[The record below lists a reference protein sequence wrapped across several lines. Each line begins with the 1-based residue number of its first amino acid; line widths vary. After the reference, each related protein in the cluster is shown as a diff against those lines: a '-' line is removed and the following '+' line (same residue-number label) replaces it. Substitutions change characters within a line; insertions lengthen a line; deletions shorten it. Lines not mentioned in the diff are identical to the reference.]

1 VPHGLKKLSMTKRRG
16 VSQIIGSLIV
26 LAIVAS
32 VGSVILFQGLNQI
45 AAFNHELTL
54 HDTQRNLALRE
65 NVLFEHVR
73 FDPDTNEL
81 VLYIANIGTTET
93 TIATITVVNIDS
105 QELILRNTTINRSI
119 QIEDHIV
126 ISLFPLL
133 PTGPDP
139 FWNST
144 EYNSTEYRIVV
155 ATSKGNFFP
164 EVRAPFNS

>member
-1 VPHGLKKLSMTKRRG
+1 MIPKKLSMKNRRG
-16 VSQIIGSLIV
+16 VSNIIGSLIV

-45 AAFNHELTL
+45 AAFNQELTL

-65 NVLFEHVR
+65 DVLFEHVR
-73 FDPDTNEL
+73 FVPSTNEL

-126 ISLFPLL
+126 INLFPDLMVS
-133 PTGPDP
+133 PNDI
-139 FWNST
+139 WNST
-144 EYNSTEYRIVV
+144 EYELKEYRIVV
-155 ATSKGNFFP
+155 ATSKGNFFDT
-164 EVRAPFNS
+164 VRSPFNS

>member
-1 VPHGLKKLSMTKRRG
+1 MIPKKLSMKNRRG
-16 VSQIIGSLIV
+16 VSNIIGSLIV

-45 AAFNHELTL
+45 AAFNQELTL

-65 NVLFEHVR
+65 DVLFEHVR
-73 FDPDTNEL
+73 FVPSTNEL

-126 ISLFPLL
+126 INLFPDLMVS
-133 PTGPDP
+133 PNDI
-139 FWNST
+139 WNST
-144 EYNSTEYRIVV
+144 EYELKEYRIVV
-155 ATSKGNFFP
+155 ATSKGNFFDTI
-164 EVRAPFNS
+164 RTPFNS